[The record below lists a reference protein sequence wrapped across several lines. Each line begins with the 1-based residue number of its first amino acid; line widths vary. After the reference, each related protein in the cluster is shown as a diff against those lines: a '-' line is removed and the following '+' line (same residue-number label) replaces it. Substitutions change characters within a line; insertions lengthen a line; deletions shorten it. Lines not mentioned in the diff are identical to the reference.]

1 MREHALN
8 KFDNFIHGV
17 YFDDV
22 SICDKIIDYHTVGF
36 QEEGVVGGDM
46 SQGTHNVIVDKTTK
60 NSIDVKL
67 DHSGALYIE
76 YFKHLS
82 SCAYEYYHKY
92 NYANA
97 YDPWAIIDSTNI
109 QKYEPG
115 GGFYRWHS
123 ERTCATPPSSTR
135 HLVFMTYLNDVTDD
149 GETEFYYQKLKV
161 KPEKGLTLIWPADWT
176 FTHRGI
182 PSMTQTKYI
191 VTGWYNFIP
200 TSTYNKVATMQV

>member
-1 MREHALN
+1 MREHPLN

-17 YFDDV
+17 YLDDTT
-22 SICDKIIDYHTVGF
+22 ICDKIIEYHKIGF

-46 SQGTHNVIVDKTTK
+46 SKGTHNVIVDKTTK

-67 DHSGALYIE
+67 DHNGQLYIE
-76 YFKHLS
+76 YFKQLS
-82 SCAYEYYHKY
+82 QCMYDYTHKY
-92 NYANA
+92 IYSNG

-109 QKYEPG
+109 QMYKPS
-115 GGFYRWHS
+115 GGFYKWHS
-123 ERTCATPPSSTR
+123 ERVCSSPPSSTR
-135 HLVFMTYLNDVTDD
+135 HLVFMTYLNDVADE

-182 PSMTQTKYI
+182 PSMSETKYI
-191 VTGWYNFIP
+191 VTGWYNYIP
-200 TSTYNKVATMQV
+200 SGVYNKVASMQD